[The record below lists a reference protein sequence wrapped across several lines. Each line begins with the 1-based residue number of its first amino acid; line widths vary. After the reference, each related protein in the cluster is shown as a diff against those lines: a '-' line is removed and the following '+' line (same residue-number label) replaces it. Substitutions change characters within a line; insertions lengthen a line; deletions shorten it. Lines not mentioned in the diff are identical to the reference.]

1 MGNGS
6 SAAIL
11 VAQLLAVYFENIP
24 PFRCPVFIFAGQEDR
39 TTPSTLAET
48 FYNHIQAPKKKIYEI
63 ERASHDVMLD
73 APGVVLVGIVRD
85 IRPLSGQR

>member
-11 VAQLLAVYFENIP
+11 VPQLLAVNFDNIP
-24 PFRCPVFIFAGQEDR
+24 PFRCPVFIFAGKEDR
-39 TTPSTLAET
+39 TTPSILAET
-48 FYNHIQAPKKKIYEI
+48 FYNHIQAPKKKLFKI
-63 ERASHDVMLD
+63 ERASHDVMFD
-73 APGVVLVGIVRD
+73 APGEVLVDLVRD